1 MTPPAEGQ
9 EKDVLLVLDKQQGK
23 VSAVKGIDKEGNLQT
38 VPPTQGGEFMQVDKN
53 SDVFS
58 NFISNFFRKYQDT
71 SGLELFSVKAS
82 EAERDA
88 KAIEDN
94 HRNPTPEG
102 DKRAEM
108 LRVPKPD
115 FHEFKQGYR
124 FDPSKI
130 DWENL
135 KKVGITA
142 DTLKNTK
149 DFDRVMRG
157 YKSRN
162 TYTVSGT
169 VGGFYLKPTDVK
181 LSFYQAK
188 DGTVVPKLHGVQQDE
203 KLLQRPF
210 HEHEFTKQE
219 QGNLQGT
226 GNLGGIAEIKDPKS
240 GEQIPVFVSR
250 DRYTHELEYMRA
262 DKWKCPDTICN
273 VQVSPE
279 QKAAFEAGQAVKMEN
294 LQFRDGTK
302 RSAYLQVSAVERG
315 LEFLPRA
322 AVQFLQ
328 QWQQPAEQQVAGLE
342 VRVHRVVRLD
352 RQSEHDAEQHQ
363 QQCGQRPGAQK
374 KLLHVRQRTAALCL
388 VHGAAS
394 LRRRQTTASAAPAA
408 SSQTAGA
415 ASCARPVGGTPS
427 LLLTQVTAASPVRV
441 AV

>member
-1 MTPPAEGQ
+1 MANRMTPPAEGQ

-23 VSAVKGIDKEGNLQT
+23 VSAVKGIDKDGNLQT
-38 VPPTQGGEFMQVDKN
+38 VPPTTGHGGEFMQVDKN

-58 NFISNFFRKYQDT
+58 NFISNFYRKYQDT

-102 DKRAEM
+102 GKRAEM

-142 DTLKNTK
+142 DTLKNTR

-203 KLLQRPF
+203 KLLQRPYNG
-210 HEHEFTKQE
+210 HEFTKQE
-219 QGNLQGT
+219 QGNLQFI
-226 GNLGGIAEIKDPKS
+226 GNLGNIAQIKDPKS
-240 GEQIPVFVSR
+240 GEQIPVFISR

-262 DKWKCPDTICN
+262 DKWQCPDTVCN
-273 VQVSPE
+273 VKVTPE
-279 QKAAFEAGQAVKMEN
+279 QKAAFEAGQVVKMEN
-294 LQFRDGTK
+294 LQFKDGTR

-315 LEFLPRA
+315 LEFLPRSA
-322 AVQFLQ
+322 MQAL
-328 QWQQPAEQQVAGLE
+328 QQVAGLKDE
-342 VRVHRVVRLD
+342 KGVEFNGHV
-352 RQSEHDAEQHQ
+352 Q
-363 QQCGQRPGAQK
+363 PGAQGK
-374 KLLHVRQRTAALCL
+374 SPDKIRPKDVT
-388 VHGAAS
+388 
-394 LRRRQTTASAAPAA
+394 PANESRA
-408 SSQTAGA
+408 Q
-415 ASCARPVGGTPS
+415 
-427 LLLTQVTAASPVRV
+427 V
-441 AV
+441 AVNSEGKTHETTKQCKEPLKQGQQKPTTKQKEKQDKAQDKNLKADKPKKSKGMKM

>member
-1 MTPPAEGQ
+1 MAKKMTPPAEGL

-23 VSAVKGIDKEGNLQT
+23 VSAVKGIDKDGNLQT
-38 VPPTQGGEFMQVDKN
+38 VPPTTGHGGEFMQVDKN

-58 NFISNFFRKYQDT
+58 NFISNFYRKYQDT

-88 KAIEDN
+88 KAIEEN

-124 FDPSKI
+124 FDPAKI

-162 TYTVSGT
+162 TYTVLGT

-181 LSFYQAK
+181 LSFYQTK

-203 KLLQRPF
+203 KLLQRPYNG
-210 HEHEFTKQE
+210 HEFTKQE
-219 QGNLQGT
+219 QGNLQSI
-226 GNLGGIAEIKDPKS
+226 GNLGNIAQIKDPKS
-240 GEQIPVFVSR
+240 GEQILVFISR
-250 DRYTHELEYMRA
+250 DRYTHELEYMWA
-262 DKWKCPDTICN
+262 DKWQCPDTVCN
-273 VQVSPE
+273 VKVTPE

-294 LQFRDGTK
+294 LQFKDGTR

-315 LEFLPRA
+315 LEFLPRSA
-322 AVQFLQ
+322 MQALQ
-328 QWQQPAEQQVAGLE
+328 QASGLKDE
-342 VRVHRVVRLD
+342 KGVEFNGHV
-352 RQSEHDAEQHQ
+352 Q
-363 QQCGQRPGAQK
+363 PGAQGK
-374 KLLHVRQRTAALCL
+374 SPDKIQPKDVI
-388 VHGAAS
+388 
-394 LRRRQTTASAAPAA
+394 PANE
-408 SSQTAGA
+408 S
-415 ASCARPVGGTPS
+415 R
-427 LLLTQVTAASPVRV
+427 TQVAVNSEGKTHEATKQCKEPLKQGQQKPTAKQKEKQDKAQDKSLKADKPKKSKGMKM
-441 AV
+441 

>member
-1 MTPPAEGQ
+1 MAKKMTPPAEGL

-23 VSAVKGIDKEGNLQT
+23 VSAVKGIDKDGNLQT
-38 VPPTQGGEFMQVDKN
+38 VPPTTGHGGEFMQVDKN

-58 NFISNFFRKYQDT
+58 NFISNFYRKYQDT

-102 DKRAEM
+102 NKRAEM

-124 FDPSKI
+124 FDPAKI

-142 DTLKNTK
+142 ETLKNTK

-162 TYTVSGT
+162 TYTVLGT

-181 LSFYQAK
+181 LSFYQTK

-203 KLLQRPF
+203 KLLQRPYNG
-210 HEHEFTKQE
+210 HEFTKQE
-219 QGNLQGT
+219 QGNLQSI
-226 GNLGGIAEIKDPKS
+226 GNLGNIAQIKDPKS
-240 GEQIPVFVSR
+240 GEQILVFISR
-250 DRYTHELEYMRA
+250 DRYTHELEYMWA
-262 DKWKCPDTICN
+262 DKWQCPDTVCN
-273 VQVSPE
+273 VKVTPE

-294 LQFRDGTK
+294 LQFKDGTR

-315 LEFLPRA
+315 LEFLPRSA
-322 AVQFLQ
+322 MQALQ
-328 QWQQPAEQQVAGLE
+328 QASGLKDE
-342 VRVHRVVRLD
+342 KGVEFNGHV
-352 RQSEHDAEQHQ
+352 Q
-363 QQCGQRPGAQK
+363 PGAQGK
-374 KLLHVRQRTAALCL
+374 SPDKIQPKDVI
-388 VHGAAS
+388 
-394 LRRRQTTASAAPAA
+394 PANE
-408 SSQTAGA
+408 S
-415 ASCARPVGGTPS
+415 R
-427 LLLTQVTAASPVRV
+427 TQVAVNSEGKTHEATKQCKEPLKQGQQKPTAKQKEKQDKAQDKSLKADKPKKSKGMKM
-441 AV
+441 

>member
-1 MTPPAEGQ
+1 MAKKMTPPAEGL

-23 VSAVKGIDKEGNLQT
+23 VSAVKGIDKDGNLQT
-38 VPPTQGGEFMQVDKN
+38 VPPTTGHGGEFMQVDKN

-58 NFISNFFRKYQDT
+58 NFISNFFRKFQDT

-102 DKRAEM
+102 NKRAEM

-124 FDPSKI
+124 FDPAKI

-162 TYTVSGT
+162 TYTVLGT

-181 LSFYQAK
+181 LSFYQTK

-203 KLLQRPF
+203 KLLQRPYNG
-210 HEHEFTKQE
+210 HEFTKQE
-219 QGNLQGT
+219 QGNLQSI
-226 GNLGGIAEIKDPKS
+226 GNLGNIAQIKDPKS
-240 GEQIPVFVSR
+240 GEQILVFISR
-250 DRYTHELEYMRA
+250 DRYTHELEYMWA
-262 DKWKCPDTICN
+262 DKWQCPDTVCN
-273 VQVSPE
+273 VKVTPE

-294 LQFRDGTK
+294 LQFKDGTR

-315 LEFLPRA
+315 LEFLPRSA
-322 AVQFLQ
+322 MQALQ
-328 QWQQPAEQQVAGLE
+328 QASGLKDE
-342 VRVHRVVRLD
+342 KGVEFNGHV
-352 RQSEHDAEQHQ
+352 Q
-363 QQCGQRPGAQK
+363 PGAQGK
-374 KLLHVRQRTAALCL
+374 SPDKIQPKDVI
-388 VHGAAS
+388 
-394 LRRRQTTASAAPAA
+394 PANE
-408 SSQTAGA
+408 S
-415 ASCARPVGGTPS
+415 R
-427 LLLTQVTAASPVRV
+427 TQVAVNSEGKTHEATKQCKEPLKQGQQKPTAKQKEKQDKAQDKSLKADKPKKSKGMKM
-441 AV
+441 

>member
-1 MTPPAEGQ
+1 MAKRMTPPAEGQ

-23 VSAVKGIDKEGNLQT
+23 VSAVKSFDKDGNLQT
-38 VPPTQGGEFMQVDKN
+38 VSPTHGGEFMQVDKN

-58 NFISNFFRKYQDT
+58 NFISNFYRKYQDT

-82 EAERDA
+82 QAEQNA

-102 DKRAEM
+102 SKRTEM

-124 FDPSKI
+124 FDPAKI
-130 DWENL
+130 DWESL

-188 DGTVVPKLHGVQQDE
+188 DGKVVPKLHGVQQDE
-203 KLLQRPF
+203 KLLQRPYNG
-210 HEHEFTKQE
+210 HEFTKQE

-226 GNLGGIAEIKDPKS
+226 GNLGGIVQIKDPA
-240 GEQIPVFVSR
+240 GGGQISVFVSR

-273 VQVSPE
+273 VKVSPE
-279 QKAAFEAGQAVKMEN
+279 QKAAFEAGQAVKMDN
-294 LQFRDGTK
+294 LQFKDGAR

-315 LEFLPRA
+315 LEFLPRS
-322 AVQFLQ
+322 AVQALQ
-328 QWQQPAEQQVAGLE
+328 QGQQATQQIAGIKDGKGVE
-342 VRVHRVVRLD
+342 FNGHV
-352 RQSEHDAEQHQ
+352 Q
-363 QQCGQRPGAQK
+363 PGAQGK
-374 KLLHVRQRTAALCL
+374 SPDKVQPKDVT
-388 VHGAAS
+388 
-394 LRRRQTTASAAPAA
+394 PAA
-408 SSQTAGA
+408 ES
-415 ASCARPVGGTPS
+415 R
-427 LLLTQVTAASPVRV
+427 TQVAVNSEGKTHEATKQGKEPLKQGQQKPTAKQKEKQDKAQDKSLKADKPKKSKGMKM
-441 AV
+441 

>member
-23 VSAVKGIDKEGNLQT
+23 VSAVKSFDKDGNLQT
-38 VPPTQGGEFMQVDKN
+38 VSPTHGGEFMQVDKN

-58 NFISNFFRKYQDT
+58 NFISNFFRKFQDT

-82 EAERDA
+82 EAEQQAR
-88 KAIEDN
+88 AIEDN

-102 DKRAEM
+102 SKRTEM
-108 LRVPKPD
+108 LRVPKSD

-124 FDPSKI
+124 FDPAKI

-162 TYTVSGT
+162 IYTVSGT

-273 VQVSPE
+273 VKVSPE

-302 RSAYLQVSAVERG
+302 RSAYLQVSG
-315 LEFLPRA
+315 H
-322 AVQFLQ
+322 VQSGAQ
-328 QWQQPAEQQVAGLE
+328 GKSPDKVQPKDVTPTAESRTQVAVNSGGKTNEATKQGKEPLK
-342 VRVHRVVRLD
+342 
-352 RQSEHDAEQHQ
+352 QGQ
-363 QQCGQRPGAQK
+363 QKPTAKQKEKQDKAQDKSLKADKPK
-374 KLLHVRQRTAALCL
+374 KSK
-388 VHGAAS
+388 GMKM
-394 LRRRQTTASAAPAA
+394 
-408 SSQTAGA
+408 
-415 ASCARPVGGTPS
+415 
-427 LLLTQVTAASPVRV
+427 
-441 AV
+441 

>member
-1 MTPPAEGQ
+1 MTPPTEGQ

-23 VSAVKGIDKEGNLQT
+23 VSAVKGFDKEGNLRT
-38 VPPTQGGEFMQVDKN
+38 VPPIQGGEFMQVDKN
-53 SDVFS
+53 GDI
-58 NFISNFFRKYQDT
+58 ISNLVANFYRKFQDT
-71 SGLELFSVKAS
+71 EGLALFRCKVS
-82 EAERDA
+82 EVEQNA

-102 DKRAEM
+102 DRQTEA

-115 FHEFKQGYR
+115 NPESKQGYR
-124 FDPSKI
+124 FDPAKI
-130 DWENL
+130 DWESL

-142 DTLKNTK
+142 ETLKNTK

-162 TYTVSGT
+162 TYTVSGSI
-169 VGGFYLKPTDVK
+169 GGFYLKPTDVK

-203 KLLQRPF
+203 KLLQRPYNG
-210 HEHEFTKQE
+210 HEFSKQE
-219 QGNLQGT
+219 QTTLQST
-226 GNLGGIAEIKDPKS
+226 GNLGNIAQIKDPKS
-240 GEQIPVFVSR
+240 GEQIPVFISR

-273 VQVSPE
+273 VKVSPE

-315 LEFLPRA
+315 LEFLPRS

-328 QWQQPAEQQVAGLE
+328 QGQQPAEQQVAGLKDGKGVE
-342 VRVHRVVRLD
+342 FNGHV
-352 RQSEHDAEQHQ
+352 QS
-363 QQCGQRPGAQK
+363 GAQGK
-374 KLLHVRQRTAALCL
+374 SPDKVQPKDVT
-388 VHGAAS
+388 
-394 LRRRQTTASAAPAA
+394 PAA
-408 SSQTAGA
+408 ES
-415 ASCARPVGGTPS
+415 R
-427 LLLTQVTAASPVRV
+427 TQVAVNSGGKTNEATKQGKEPLKQGQDKPTAKQKEKQEKAQDKSLKADKPKKSRGMKM
-441 AV
+441 

>member
-23 VSAVKGIDKEGNLQT
+23 VSAVKGINKEGNLQT

-58 NFISNFFRKYQDT
+58 NFISNFYRKYQDT

-124 FDPSKI
+124 FDPAKI

-162 TYTVSGT
+162 TYTVLGT

-181 LSFYQAK
+181 LSFYQTK

-203 KLLQRPF
+203 KLLQRPYNG
-210 HEHEFTKQE
+210 HEFTKQE
-219 QGNLQGT
+219 QGNLQSI
-226 GNLGGIAEIKDPKS
+226 GNLGNIAQIKDPKS
-240 GEQIPVFVSR
+240 GEQILVFISR
-250 DRYTHELEYMRA
+250 DRYTHELEYMWA
-262 DKWKCPDTICN
+262 DKWQCPDTVCN
-273 VQVSPE
+273 VKVTPE

-294 LQFRDGTK
+294 LQFKDGTR

-315 LEFLPRA
+315 LEFLPRSA
-322 AVQFLQ
+322 MQALQ
-328 QWQQPAEQQVAGLE
+328 QASGLKDE
-342 VRVHRVVRLD
+342 KGVEFNGHV
-352 RQSEHDAEQHQ
+352 Q
-363 QQCGQRPGAQK
+363 PGAQGK
-374 KLLHVRQRTAALCL
+374 SPDKIQPKDVI
-388 VHGAAS
+388 
-394 LRRRQTTASAAPAA
+394 PANE
-408 SSQTAGA
+408 S
-415 ASCARPVGGTPS
+415 R
-427 LLLTQVTAASPVRV
+427 TQVAVNSEGKTHEATKQCKEPLKQGQQKPTAKQKEKQDKAQDKSLKADKPKKSKGMKM
-441 AV
+441 

>member
-1 MTPPAEGQ
+1 MSENRMTPPTEGQ

-23 VSAVKGIDKEGNLQT
+23 VSAVKGFDKEGNLQT
-38 VPPTQGGEFMQVDKN
+38 VPPIQGGEFMQVDKN
-53 SDVFS
+53 GDI
-58 NFISNFFRKYQDT
+58 ISNLVANFYRKFQDT
-71 SGLELFSVKAS
+71 EGLALFRCKAS
-82 EAERDA
+82 EVEQNA

-102 DKRAEM
+102 DKQVEA

-115 FHEFKQGYR
+115 NPESKQGYR
-124 FDPSKI
+124 FDPAKI
-130 DWENL
+130 DWESL

-142 DTLKNTK
+142 ETLKNTK
-149 DFDRVMRG
+149 DYDRVMRG

-203 KLLQRPF
+203 KLLQRPYNG
-210 HEHEFTKQE
+210 HEFSKQE
-219 QGNLQGT
+219 QTTLQST
-226 GNLGGIAEIKDPKS
+226 GNLGNIAQIKDPKS

-273 VQVSPE
+273 VKVSPE
-279 QKAAFEAGQAVKMEN
+279 QKTAFEAGQAVKMEN
-294 LQFRDGTK
+294 LQFRDGTR

-328 QWQQPAEQQVAGLE
+328 QGQQQVAGLK
-342 VRVHRVVRLD
+342 D
-352 RQSEHDAEQHQ
+352 
-363 QQCGQRPGAQK
+363 GQGVEFNGHVQPGAQGK
-374 KLLHVRQRTAALCL
+374 STDKVQPKNVT
-388 VHGAAS
+388 
-394 LRRRQTTASAAPAA
+394 PAA
-408 SSQTAGA
+408 ES
-415 ASCARPVGGTPS
+415 R
-427 LLLTQVTAASPVRV
+427 TQVAVNTEGKTNEATKQGKEPLKQGQQKPTAKQKEKQDKAQDKSLKADKPKKSKGMKM
-441 AV
+441 

>member
-23 VSAVKGIDKEGNLQT
+23 VSAVKGIDKDGNLQT
-38 VPPTQGGEFMQVDKN
+38 VPPTTGHGGEFMQVDKN

-58 NFISNFFRKYQDT
+58 NFISNFYRKYQDT

-102 DKRAEM
+102 NKRAEM

-162 TYTVSGT
+162 TYTVLGT

-181 LSFYQAK
+181 LSFYQTK

-203 KLLQRPF
+203 KLLQRPYNG
-210 HEHEFTKQE
+210 HEFTKQE
-219 QGNLQGT
+219 QGNLQSI
-226 GNLGGIAEIKDPKS
+226 GNLGNIAQIKDPKS
-240 GEQIPVFVSR
+240 GEQILVFISR
-250 DRYTHELEYMRA
+250 DRYTHELEYMWA
-262 DKWKCPDTICN
+262 DKWQCPDTVCN
-273 VQVSPE
+273 VKVTPE

-294 LQFRDGTK
+294 LQFKDGTR

-315 LEFLPRA
+315 LEFLPRSA
-322 AVQFLQ
+322 MQALQ
-328 QWQQPAEQQVAGLE
+328 QASGLKDE
-342 VRVHRVVRLD
+342 KGVEFNGHV
-352 RQSEHDAEQHQ
+352 Q
-363 QQCGQRPGAQK
+363 PGAQGK
-374 KLLHVRQRTAALCL
+374 SPDKIQPKDVI
-388 VHGAAS
+388 
-394 LRRRQTTASAAPAA
+394 PANE
-408 SSQTAGA
+408 S
-415 ASCARPVGGTPS
+415 R
-427 LLLTQVTAASPVRV
+427 TQVAVNSEGKTHEATKQCKEPLKQGQQKPTAKQKEKQDKAQDKSLKADKPKKSKGMKM
-441 AV
+441 

>member
-1 MTPPAEGQ
+1 MTNRMNPPTEGQ

-23 VSAVKGIDKEGNLQT
+23 VSAIKGIDNEGNLQT
-38 VPPTQGGEFMQVDKN
+38 VEPTQAHSGEFMQVDKN
-53 SDVFS
+53 GDI
-58 NFISNFFRKYQDT
+58 ISNLVANFYRKFQDT
-71 SGLELFSVKAS
+71 EGLALFRCKAS
-82 EAERDA
+82 EVEQNA

-102 DKRAEM
+102 DKQVEA

-115 FHEFKQGYR
+115 NPESKQGYR
-124 FDPSKI
+124 FDPAKI
-130 DWENL
+130 DWESL

-142 DTLKNTK
+142 ETLKNTK
-149 DFDRVMRG
+149 DYDRVMRG

-203 KLLQRPF
+203 KLLQRPYNG
-210 HEHEFTKQE
+210 HEFSKQE
-219 QGNLQGT
+219 QTTLQST
-226 GNLGGIAEIKDPKS
+226 GNLGNIAQIKDPKS
-240 GEQIPVFVSR
+240 GEQIPVFISR

-273 VQVSPE
+273 VKVSLE

-328 QWQQPAEQQVAGLE
+328 QGQQQVAGLKDGQGVE
-342 VRVHRVVRLD
+342 FNGHV
-352 RQSEHDAEQHQ
+352 QS
-363 QQCGQRPGAQK
+363 GAQGK
-374 KLLHVRQRTAALCL
+374 SPDKVQPKDVT
-388 VHGAAS
+388 
-394 LRRRQTTASAAPAA
+394 PAA
-408 SSQTAGA
+408 ES
-415 ASCARPVGGTPS
+415 R
-427 LLLTQVTAASPVRV
+427 TQVAVNTEGKTNEATKQGKEPLKQGQQKPTAKQKEKQDKAQDKSLKADKPKKSKGMKM
-441 AV
+441 